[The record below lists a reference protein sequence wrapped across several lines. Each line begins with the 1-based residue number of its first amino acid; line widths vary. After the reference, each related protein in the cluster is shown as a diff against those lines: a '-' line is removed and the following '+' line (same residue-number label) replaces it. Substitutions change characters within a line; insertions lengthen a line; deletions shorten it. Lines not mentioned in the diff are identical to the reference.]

1 MSSQEDSSAK
11 KMLERPTEVRLKRA
25 PTLYAI
31 VLFKLV
37 KGVLFLFFGLVLYFQ
52 AERDLPQEY
61 ADLLKKPIFQNLRIH
76 PENKLVQH
84 IAEQIADVT
93 PKRIRWTAVGTMLW
107 SLFPLTEG
115 IGLLFRAS
123 WAGWLAIGESAFFV
137 PIEFYDLAKQFNWYL
152 VVLTIANILIVW
164 YLYAYREQLFRHH
177 HRPHRRHDEGVL
189 KVP

>member
-1 MSSQEDSSAK
+1 MASQEDSFPERLSAGA
-11 KMLERPTEVRLKRA
+11 MEVPLKRA
-25 PTLYAI
+25 PTLYLI

-52 AERDLPQEY
+52 ASRNLPQEY

-84 IAEQIADVT
+84 IAEQIADLT
-93 PKRIRWTAVGTMLW
+93 EARIKWTAVGTMAW
-107 SLFPLTEG
+107 SLFPLIEG
-115 IGLLFRAS
+115 IGLLFRAG

-137 PIEFYDLAKQFNWYL
+137 PIELYELAKQFSWYL
-152 VVLTIANILIVW
+152 LVVTIANILIVW

-177 HRPHRRHDEGVL
+177 HRHRHD
-189 KVP
+189 